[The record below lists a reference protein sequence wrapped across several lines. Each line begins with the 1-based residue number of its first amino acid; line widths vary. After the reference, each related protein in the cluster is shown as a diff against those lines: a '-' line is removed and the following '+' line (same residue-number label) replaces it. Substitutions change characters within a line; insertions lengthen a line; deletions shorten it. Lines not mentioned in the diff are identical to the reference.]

1 MATLAIIGH
10 KTRGREVIEI
20 LEMLGGKNRW
30 SYEGDRMACIYYL
43 NNDKII
49 NYSSDYDEC
58 ALKIFTLEKF
68 LEKFP
73 YKVWDK
79 VKTSSSND
87 NCVGTIISMRWND
100 GYNEVVYTVKWDDII
115 NSVLSYRVQGLQPY
129 KEQEPME
136 EQKLIP
142 PYMDYYVRTSKEET
156 MEEIK
161 GTLVEIDLTKEKLE
175 DKVEIILNDDYEV
188 QIEDGKTYIVKK
200 HPQYPNTYEECCEVL
215 DIHPKRDLQPAFFTD
230 ITQYEKDLDFILYNQ
245 QHLLICRD
253 AYWKLAGDWKPDWT
267 DNSYKNIIYVDT
279 NRISKGQNAS
289 FSKVLA
295 FPTEEMRDAFYEN
308 FKDLIEQCKE
318 LL

>member
-1 MATLAIIGH
+1 MATLAIKGH
-10 KTRGREVIEI
+10 KTRGREVIEL

-30 SYEGDRMACIYYL
+30 NYSGDSISSTYYL

-49 NYSSDYDEC
+49 YYCNDYWAC
-58 ALKIFTLEKF
+58 AYEIFTLESF

-87 NCVGTIISMRWND
+87 NCVGTIISMRWDD

-142 PYMDYYVRTSKEET
+142 PYMDYDVRTSKEEP
-156 MEEIK
+156 MEETRGI
-161 GTLVEIDLTKEKLE
+161 LVEIDLTEERLN
-175 DKVEIILNDDYEV
+175 DKVEIILDDNHEV
-188 QIEDGKTYIVKK
+188 KIEDGKVYIVKK
-200 HPQYPNTYEECCEVL
+200 QYPKTYEECCRVL
-215 DIHPKRDLQPAFFTD
+215 ELSNLELPTASGYGAIEIEALQ
-230 ITQYEKDLDFILYNQ
+230 QLRV
-245 QHLLICRD
+245 CRD
-253 AYWKLAGDWKPDWT
+253 AYWKLAEDWRPSPKSKAYNIVFDLYGVAHF
-267 DNSYKNIIYVDT
+267 YKVDSTYVT
-279 NRISKGQNAS
+279 CV
-289 FSKVLA
+289 FS
-295 FPTEEMRDAFYEN
+295 FPTKEMRDAFYEN
-308 FKDLIEQCKE
+308 FKELIETCKE